1 MIDTKFLRQKLIMR
15 LVGCTFTV
23 RQIRNEWAIATKVG
37 RDECNN
43 AAQPKN
49 AELKRTWC
57 SPWLRPIAGMAA

>member
-37 RDECNN
+37 RDECNYVTP
-43 AAQPKN
+43 A
-49 AELKRTWC
+49 KR
-57 SPWLRPIAGMAA
+57 R